1 MYLTPTALCLPMPN
15 YMPLY
20 VVVVSRW
27 AGLYEH
33 LALAEVKKFRPAP
46 GPSPL
51 KEWILWCARM
61 LDS

>member
-1 MYLTPTALCLPMPN
+1 MCLTLPALCLPMSN

-33 LALAEVKKFRPAP
+33 LALAEVKKLRPGAKP
-46 GPSPL
+46 AHCNRRSCLPD
-51 KEWILWCARM
+51 A
-61 LDS
+61 